1 MTNFGGKANKSD
13 ILIGRYKTFGK
24 HGCLAVYNNKANIIC
39 LFYNHNSYL
48 VTVYAPMR
56 PCNFN

>member
-24 HGCLAVYNNKANIIC
+24 HGCLAVYNNKAKYNIFI
-39 LFYNHNSYL
+39 L
-48 VTVYAPMR
+48 
-56 PCNFN
+56 